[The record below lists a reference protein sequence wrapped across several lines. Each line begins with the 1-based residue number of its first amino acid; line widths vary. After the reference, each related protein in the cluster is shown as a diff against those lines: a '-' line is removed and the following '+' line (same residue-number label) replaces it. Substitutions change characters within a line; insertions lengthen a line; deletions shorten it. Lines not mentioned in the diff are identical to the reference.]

1 MPAERQTTTKPRSQ
15 PVTHPATASAAP
27 VSALPDAHAHPN
39 QFALLKQR
47 RFAPFFWTQFSGA
60 ANDNLFK
67 FAFTVMVT
75 YQLSVS
81 WLPPAMAGLVIG
93 ALFILPFLL
102 FSATS
107 GQLTD
112 KFEKTR
118 VIRFVKN
125 LEIVIMLMAAA
136 GFMSGNVNVQ
146 VPVLLLC
153 TFLMGLH
160 STLFGPVKFAYL
172 PQALNERELTGGNGM
187 VEMGTFV
194 AILLG
199 NIVGGLIV
207 AVPGVG
213 PTYVAMACVGLAVL
227 GRVVAQFIPLAPATD
242 PGLKI
247 NWNPVTE
254 TWRNLKL
261 ASTNLVVFRSML
273 GISWMW
279 LFGAVFLSQFPSFA
293 KEVMHGNEQV
303 ASLLLV
309 VFSIGIATGSLL
321 CEVLS
326 KRHVE
331 IGLVPLGAIGMS
343 VFAIDLYFASRGLP
357 PSNVMSL
364 ATFMAQPAHWRVMM
378 DLALLSLFAGLYSV
392 PMYALIQ
399 LRSQPTHRA
408 RIIAA
413 NNILNALFMIVSS
426 ILAGAMLKAEYTI
439 PQIFL
444 FVGLANAVVAFYI
457 FMLVPEYLLRF
468 IAFIASRIVYRF
480 KITGDEHIP
489 TQGAAILACNHV
501 SFVDPV
507 LLMAASPRPIY
518 FVMDHRIFKMPV
530 LGWVFKLAKAIPIAS
545 QKENPAAYEAAFE
558 AAAKV
563 LRDGDL
569 LAIFPEGG
577 ITKDGTLQTFK
588 GGIMK
593 ILENAERDGLTV
605 PVVPM
610 ALTNL
615 WGSFFSRAEKGT
627 AMVKP
632 FRRGL
637 MSRVGLNV
645 GAALASAAVQPEV
658 LQGRVREL
666 LGR

>member
-1 MPAERQTTTKPRSQ
+1 MQVLPAD
-15 PVTHPATASAAP
+15 ASAD
-27 VSALPDAHAHPN
+27 STAHPN

-67 FAFTVMVT
+67 FSFTVMVT

-81 WLPPAMAGLVIG
+81 WLPPALAGLVIG

-112 KFEKTR
+112 KYPKTLM
-118 VIRFVKN
+118 IRAVKN
-125 LEIVIMLMAAA
+125 LEIAIMLLA
-136 GFMSGNVNVQ
+136 GYGFFTTNVDVQ
-146 VPVLLLC
+146 VPVLLAC
-153 TFLMGLH
+153 VFLMGLH

-172 PQALNERELTGGNGM
+172 PQVLSDAELTGGNGM

-199 NIVGGLIV
+199 DIVGGLLVAIPEVGHTAV
-207 AVPGVG
+207 AVG
-213 PTYVAMACVGLAVL
+213 CVGLALV
-227 GRVVAQFIPLAPATD
+227 GRWVAQSIPQLPATD

-247 NWNPVTE
+247 NWNPFTE

-261 ASTNLVVFRSML
+261 ANSNPVVFRSLL

-279 LFGAVFLSQFPSFA
+279 FFGAVFLSQFPSFA
-293 KEVMHGNEQV
+293 KEVLHGDEQV
-303 ASLLLV
+303 ATLLLV
-309 VFSIGIATGSLL
+309 VFSIGIGTGSLL

-326 KRHVE
+326 RRHVE

-343 VFAIDLYFASRGLP
+343 VFAVDLYFAARGLP
-357 PSNVMSL
+357 PSEVMG
-364 ATFMAQPAHWRVMM
+364 MAAFTARAAHWRVMA

-413 NNILNALFMIVSS
+413 NNILNALFMIASS
-426 ILAGAMLKAEYTI
+426 VIAGALLTSGFTI

-444 FVGLANAVVAFYI
+444 FTGIANAVVAAYI
-457 FMLVPEYLLRF
+457 FLLVPEYLLRF
-468 IAFIASRIVYRF
+468 VAWMLSHCVYRF
-480 KITGDEHIP
+480 KVTGDAHIPITGP
-489 TQGAAILACNHV
+489 AILACNHV
-501 SFVDPV
+501 SFVDAV
-507 LLMAASPRPIY
+507 LLMAASPRPIV
-518 FVMDHRIFKMPV
+518 FLMDHRIFQVPV
-530 LGWVFKLAKAIPIAS
+530 LGWLFRLAKAIPIAPRA
-545 QKENPAAYEAAFE
+545 EDPVAYEAAFA

-563 LRDGDL
+563 LQEGDL
-569 LAIFPEGG
+569 LGIFPEGG
-577 ITKDGTLQTFK
+577 LTKDGTLQEFK

-593 ILENAERDGLTV
+593 ILEAAPV

-615 WGSFFSRAEKGT
+615 WGSYFSRVEGGT
-627 AMVKP
+627 AMAKP

-637 MSRVGLNV
+637 LNRVGLNV
-645 GAALASAAVQPEV
+645 GPAMAADAVQPEV
-658 LQGRVREL
+658 LRARVAGL
-666 LGR
+666 LQAWN

>member
-1 MPAERQTTTKPRSQ
+1 MSQEQARMADHPRAAEP
-15 PVTHPATASAAP
+15 
-27 VSALPDAHAHPN
+27 AHPN
-39 QFALLKQR
+39 QFALLRQR
-47 RFAPFFWTQFSGA
+47 RFAPFFWTQFAGA

-81 WLPPAMAGLVIG
+81 WMPPSMAGLVIG

-112 KFEKTR
+112 KFDKTR
-118 VIRFVKN
+118 MIRFVKN
-125 LEIVIMLMAAA
+125 LEIAIMLVAAW
-136 GFMSGNVNVQ
+136 GFLASSAV
-146 VPVLLLC
+146 VLLAC

-160 STLFGPVKFAYL
+160 STLFGPVKFAYM
-172 PQALNERELTGGNGM
+172 PQVLSERELTGGNGM

-199 NIVGGLIV
+199 QVAGGLLV
-207 AVPGVG
+207 AVPGIG
-213 PTYVAMACVGLAVL
+213 HASVAAACVLLAL
-227 GRVVAQFIPLAPATD
+227 AGRAVAQFIPSVPATD
-242 PGLKI
+242 PGLAI

-261 ASTNLVVFRSML
+261 AHASPVVFRSLL

-279 LFGAVFLSQFPSFA
+279 FFGAVFLSQFPSFA
-293 KEVMHGNEQV
+293 KEVLHGDAQV

-309 VFSIGIATGSLL
+309 VFSVGIGVGSLL

-326 KRHVE
+326 RRHVE

-343 VFAIDLYFASRGLP
+343 VFAIDLYFASRSLP
-357 PSNVMSL
+357 PAPEMGL
-364 ATFMAQPAHWRVMM
+364 GTFMAQAAHWRVMA

-399 LRSQPTHRA
+399 MRSQPTHRA

-413 NNILNALFMIVSS
+413 NNILNALFMIGSS
-426 ILAGAMLKAEYTI
+426 LIAGALLGAGFSV

-444 FVGLANAVVAFYI
+444 FTGIANAIVAFYI
-457 FMLVPEYLLRF
+457 FLLVPEYLLRF
-468 IAFIASRIVYRF
+468 VAWVASRFVYRF
-480 KITGDEHIP
+480 KIQGDDHLP
-489 TQGAAILACNHV
+489 TQGAAILVCNHV
-501 SFVDPV
+501 SFVDAV

-518 FVMDHRIFKMPV
+518 FVMDHRIFRVPV
-530 LGWVFKLAKAIPIAS
+530 LGWLFRLAKAIPIAP
-545 QKENPAAYEAAFE
+545 QKDDPAVYAAAFE
-558 AAAKV
+558 RAAQV
-563 LRDGDL
+563 LREGDL

-577 ITKDGTLQTFK
+577 ITRDGQLQPFK

-593 ILENAERDGLTV
+593 ILDRAREEGLAP
-605 PVVPM
+605 PVIPM

-615 WGSFFSRAEKGT
+615 WGSYFSRIEQGG
-627 AMVKP
+627 AMVRP

-637 MSRVGLNV
+637 FNRVGLNV
-645 GAALASAAVQPEV
+645 GPAVPAAMVQPE
-658 LQGRVREL
+658 LLRERVAGL
-666 LGR
+666 LAD

>member
-1 MPAERQTTTKPRSQ
+1 MTTPSSSAPGVTTAPA
-15 PVTHPATASAAP
+15 HAP
-27 VSALPDAHAHPN
+27 DDAHPN
-39 QFALLKQR
+39 QFALLRQR
-47 RFAPFFWTQFSGA
+47 RFAPFFWTLFSGA

-75 YQLSVS
+75 YQLSVG

-112 KFEKTR
+112 KIEKTR
-118 VIRFVKN
+118 MIRFVKN
-125 LEIVIMLMAAA
+125 LEIGIMLLAAW
-136 GFMSGNVNVQ
+136 GFMGAN
-146 VPVLLLC
+146 VPVLLGC

-172 PQALNERELTGGNGM
+172 PQVLSERELTGGNGM

-194 AILLG
+194 AILMG
-199 NIVGGLIV
+199 NVVGGLLV
-207 AVPGVG
+207 AVPQVG
-213 PTYVAMACVGLAVL
+213 PTYVAVACVALAL
-227 GRVVAQFIPLAPATD
+227 AGRLVAQGVPPAPATD
-242 PGLKI
+242 PGLVI

-261 ASTNLVVFRSML
+261 AHGNIVVFRSLL

-279 LFGAVFLSQFPSFA
+279 FFGAVFLSQFPSFA
-293 KEVMHGNEQV
+293 KEVLHGNEQV

-309 VFSIGIATGSLL
+309 VFSIGIGTGSLL

-326 KRHVE
+326 RRHVE

-343 VFAIDLYFASRGLP
+343 VFAIDLYFASSSLP
-357 PSNVMSL
+357 PADVMGL
-364 ATFMAQPAHWRVMM
+364 GAFVAQPQHWRVMA

-399 LRSQPTHRA
+399 MRSQPTHRA

-413 NNILNALFMIVSS
+413 NNILNALFMIASS
-426 ILAGAMLKAEYTI
+426 LIAGAMLAAGCSV

-444 FVGLANAVVAFYI
+444 FTGLANAVVAFYI
-457 FMLVPEYLLRF
+457 FLVVPEYLLRF
-468 IAFIASRIVYRF
+468 VAWMSSRFIYRF
-480 KITGDEHIP
+480 KVQGDQHIP
-489 TQGAAILACNHV
+489 STGVAVLVCNHV
-501 SFVDPV
+501 SFIDAV
-507 LLMAASPRPIY
+507 LLMAASPRPMV
-518 FVMDHRIFKMPV
+518 FLMDHRIFRQPV
-530 LGWVFKLAKAIPIAS
+530 LGWLFRLAKAIPIAP
-545 QKENPAAYEAAFE
+545 QKEDPQAYEAAFE
-558 AAAKV
+558 RAAEV
-563 LRDGDL
+563 LRAGDL

-577 ITKDGTLQTFK
+577 ITKDGTLQPFK
-588 GGIMK
+588 GGIVK
-593 ILENAERDGLTV
+593 ILDRARADGLDV

-615 WGSFFSRAEKGT
+615 WGSYFSRIEQGT
-627 AMVKP
+627 AMVRP
-632 FRRGL
+632 FRRGFL
-637 MSRVGLNV
+637 NPVGLNV
-645 GAALASAAVQPEV
+645 GAPMSAAEV
-658 LQGRVREL
+658 TPEL
-666 LGR
+666 LFARVDGLLKG